1 MPTSDDWSMGDY
13 MPTGSAARFQVCA
26 DDGRRGS
33 TWSIRT
39 SAAADD
45 VYVIHREGGRWAHAS
60 FHASGEWHFAISKEG
75 QDLDPDG
82 PAHLGVLRAHDETA
96 PGWLHALR
104 ITVAQSELHTAY
116 VERVRQRST
125 IEIPVDSVSEA
136 ISVDLFLKGADASP
150 IIVEH
155 ALHVVEIE
163 RAGGGSAVL
172 IARPTDLDAPVNV
185 AFAEQIAE
193 IKAGLA
199 DYGWDGP
206 QPARVVIFG
215 GDADGY
221 LREVEVA
228 IAPA

>member
-1 MPTSDDWSMGDY
+1 
-13 MPTGSAARFQVCA
+13 MPTGSNARFQVCA

-39 SAAADD
+39 SADD

-60 FHASGEWHFAISKEG
+60 FHASGEWHFAISKGG
-75 QDLDPDG
+75 QELEPES
-82 PAHLGVLRAHDETA
+82 PAYLGVLKAHEETA

-104 ITVAQSELHTAY
+104 ITVAQSELHSAY

-125 IEIPVDSVSEA
+125 IEIPVDSQFDA
-136 ISVDLFLKGADASP
+136 ISVDLFLKAPDAAP

-163 RAGGGSAVL
+163 RAGGGSAAL
-172 IARPTDLDAPVNV
+172 IARPMDLDAPVNV
-185 AFAEQIAE
+185 AFATQIAE
-193 IKAGLA
+193 IRAGLA
-199 DYGWDGP
+199 EHGWDGAP
-206 QPARVVIFG
+206 PARVAIFG

-228 IAPA
+228 IDPA